1 MTLGLREKIQLLV
14 ANGMCVWSKK
24 PVKIYIDKM
33 RKYLEIQI

>member
-1 MTLGLREKIQLLV
+1 MTVELREKDTIACLMV
-14 ANGMCVWSKK
+14 CEWSKK